1 MTANGPPA
9 VACAI
14 AFGNGGPG
22 RACGAFVAVLRNHA
36 ETSSLKSMVNLLKSA
51 VLPVRVIRS
60 APTSADGGQL
70 RSDHGSADLRFR
82 HCTAAGERIRYTVF
96 KAPEYRI
103 RLGGKQ

>member
-1 MTANGPPA
+1 MRAKLASDHDGKRTACGRLRD
-9 VACAI
+9 

-60 APTSADGGQL
+60 ADVAMCSPSRETARKG
-70 RSDHGSADLRFR
+70 FVR
-82 HCTAAGERIRYTVF
+82 H
-96 KAPEYRI
+96 
-103 RLGGKQ
+103 